1 MRYTIEI
8 MHLDDQIFVSD
19 FIESKSELLE
29 ILDVLLKP
37 SMYGSDDFEIRIIQ
51 TPKKYNC

>member
-29 ILDVLLKP
+29 ILNILLKP

-51 TPKKYNC
+51 TLKKYNC

>member
-8 MHLDDQIFVSD
+8 MLLNDQIFVSD

-29 ILDVLLKP
+29 ILNVLLKP